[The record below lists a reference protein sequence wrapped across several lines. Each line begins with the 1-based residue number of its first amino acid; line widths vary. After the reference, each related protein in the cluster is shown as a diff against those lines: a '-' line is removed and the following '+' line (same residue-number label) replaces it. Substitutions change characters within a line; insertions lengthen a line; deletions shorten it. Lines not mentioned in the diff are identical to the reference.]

1 MSTELWAKYAL
12 LSSTP
17 SRAPKGPGAAEVNM
31 DPPLHIAALPLW
43 LSALLILGIP
53 TFAAMSCSF
62 WIRRWVTAERLMTNN
77 EVAGF
82 KFATVG
88 VIYAVMLGFAIIVV
102 WEKFRDAE
110 AAATQEAG
118 AVVAIY
124 RLSEGMDAS
133 AGATVR
139 SRVTTYAKTVI
150 DDDWPAMARGRISPT
165 ATHTLNDLYTAVLAG
180 ATGERRNSPVLTEIF
195 YQLDQI
201 TQARRSRAVLAGG
214 VVPGVVWLVLSVG
227 AVFTITFTF
236 FFGTSNA
243 RAQVLMT
250 LLLSGLIFMGL
261 LVIVTIDH
269 PFTGPV
275 SVVPE
280 SIALVLHEFAGGG

>member
-1 MSTELWAKYAL
+1 
-12 LSSTP
+12 
-17 SRAPKGPGAAEVNM
+17 M
-31 DPPLHIAALPLW
+31 DPTLHIGALPLW
-43 LSALLILGIP
+43 LSAPLVVGIP
-53 TFAAMSCSF
+53 TVAAMLGSF

-88 VIYAVMLGFAIIVV
+88 VIYAVMLGFAVIVV

-110 AAATQEAG
+110 AAVTQEAG
-118 AVVAIY
+118 AIVAVY

-133 AGATVR
+133 TGATVR
-139 SRVTTYAKTVI
+139 SRLTTYAKSVI
-150 DDDWPAMARGRISPT
+150 DDDWPAMARGRISPA
-165 ATHTLNDLYTAVLAG
+165 ATHTLNDLYSAVLAG
-180 ATGERRNSPVLTEIF
+180 ANSERLSSPVLAEIF
-195 YQLDQI
+195 YQLDLI

-227 AVFTITFTF
+227 ALFTITFTF
-236 FFGTSNA
+236 FFGTRNA

-250 LLLSGLIFMGL
+250 GLLSGLIFMGL

-280 SIALVLHEFAGGG
+280 SIVLVLHEFAGGG